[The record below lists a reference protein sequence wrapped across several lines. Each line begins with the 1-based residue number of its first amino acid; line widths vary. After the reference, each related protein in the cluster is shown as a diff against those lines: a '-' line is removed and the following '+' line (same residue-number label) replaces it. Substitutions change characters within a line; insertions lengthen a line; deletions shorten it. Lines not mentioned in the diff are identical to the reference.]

1 MTEFENKFAKELL
14 IKFTII
20 EGITF
25 EIDYVT

>member
-1 MTEFENKFAKELL
+1 MTEFQNKVAKEFL

>member
-1 MTEFENKFAKELL
+1 MTEFEIKVAKEFL
-14 IKFTII
+14 INFTII